1 MFSISR
7 AAAATLL
14 CLSVAAIAV
23 AEVAPAAQSA
33 REVLPD
39 TVIPTHYDLLLS
51 PDAEALTY
59 RGKVAISIDVR
70 AATTDVLVN
79 SVGLTFEHAKVDG
92 GPDGTV
98 SFQEKTGR
106 AAVHFA
112 VPVAKGQHVLSIDY
126 TGKIAKSTLGFFA
139 MDYMSPAGP
148 RRTLATNFEPAHAR
162 ELLPCWDEPARK
174 ATFTVSIDAPQDR
187 LAISNMPVADI
198 TPLAGTLQ
206 RVRFAETPK
215 MSTYLLFVGV
225 GDFERIHQSVDG
237 VDVGIVVKRGDTP
250 NAAYALEQ
258 AVKLLHYYNEYFG
271 VRFPLP
277 KLDLIAAPGE
287 IEGGSMENW
296 GAIFYSQNHVL
307 FDPAKSTEADRQ
319 LVFLVVAHEMAHQW
333 FGDLVTMAWWDNL
346 WLNEGF
352 ARWMQTFVADDLHPE
367 WETGLQAVSIF
378 EQGKQADA
386 APSTHPVVQ
395 EIQTA
400 DQAEEAFDYITYDKG
415 AAIITM
421 MNAYVG
427 RDHFRDGVRRYM
439 HAHAFGNTVDS
450 DLWTVMQQ
458 VAGKPI
464 LAIERDFTRQPGV
477 PLVRVA
483 RTGKGAHLLEGRF
496 AQDPATIKNE
506 PPQTWRL
513 PLAIRPLDGGDQTI
527 LLGGATDVAFKLPAL
542 VNAGQLGYARV
553 LYDNDTFDALAP
565 RLGTLGPIDQL
576 GLLNDSFALGT
587 AGYAPVSRLVS
598 IPAGLPAAA
607 NPIVWSRVLVLLT
620 QIDTHYADTPQRA
633 AFRSFALRLLAPL
646 AARIGPDA
654 APGESANITI
664 LRASM
669 SVAQATFGDAA
680 VLDRA
685 RKSFASDAG
694 TPAERRTAMSIVAAH
709 ADAGTFDALLERAQ
723 KDTDPLQKQHM
734 FEALAGVTDPV
745 LARRM
750 AQIAMTDQI
759 PAGGSPDII
768 YALAVEHSD
777 LVWQLVVPRL
787 NDAALRIDKSD
798 RWRIVAAV
806 AAHSIDP
813 QRIVDLQDYVA
824 KNVPAE
830 ASRPFLAAAASIRQ
844 NQVYAS
850 KVLPEIDSWIIR
862 SHRLAQGGAPGRA
875 HLEPGDLY

>member
-7 AAAATLL
+7 VAAATLL
-14 CLSVAAIAV
+14 CISVPAIAV
-23 AEVAPAAQSA
+23 AGVVGPAAQSA

-59 RGKVAISIDVR
+59 RGKVSISIDVR

-79 SVGLTFEHAKVDG
+79 SVGLMFEHAKVDG
-92 GPDGTV
+92 GPDAAV

-106 AAVHFA
+106 AALHFA

-162 ELLPCWDEPARK
+162 ELLPCWDDPARK
-174 ATFTVSIDAPQDR
+174 ATFTVAIDAPQDR
-187 LAISNMPVADI
+187 LAISNMPVAEI

-250 NAAYALEQ
+250 NAGYALDQ

-277 KLDLIAAPGE
+277 KLDLVAAPGE

-333 FGDLVTMAWWDNL
+333 FGDLVTMTWWDNL

-395 EIQTA
+395 DIQTA
-400 DQAEEAFDYITYDKG
+400 DQAEEAFDHITYDKG

-439 HAHAFGNTVDS
+439 RGHAFGNTVDS

-496 AQDPATIKNE
+496 AQDPATIENE
-506 PPQTWRL
+506 SPQTWRL
-513 PLAIRPLDGGDQTI
+513 PLAIRPLDGGDQTV
-527 LLGGATDVAFKLPAL
+527 LLGGAADLAFQLPAL

-553 LYDNDTFDALAP
+553 LYDDATFDALAT

-598 IPAGLPAAA
+598 IPAGLPADA
-607 NPIVWSRVLVLLT
+607 NPIVWSRVIVLLT
-620 QIDTHYADTPQRA
+620 NRHSLHRHAATGSFSKLCASPARA
-633 AFRSFALRLLAPL
+633 AG
-646 AARIGPDA
+646 GPH
-654 APGESANITI
+654 
-664 LRASM
+664 
-669 SVAQATFGDAA
+669 
-680 VLDRA
+680 RA
-685 RKSFASDAG
+685 RPG
-694 TPAERRTAMSIVAAH
+694 TRGVGQHYDPPR
-709 ADAGTFDALLERAQ
+709 FD
-723 KDTDPLQKQHM
+723 
-734 FEALAGVTDPV
+734 V
-745 LARRM
+745 
-750 AQIAMTDQI
+750 
-759 PAGGSPDII
+759 S
-768 YALAVEHSD
+768 S
-777 LVWQLVVPRL
+777 
-787 NDAALRIDKSD
+787 
-798 RWRIVAAV
+798 
-806 AAHSIDP
+806 
-813 QRIVDLQDYVA
+813 
-824 KNVPAE
+824 
-830 ASRPFLAAAASIRQ
+830 
-844 NQVYAS
+844 
-850 KVLPEIDSWIIR
+850 
-862 SHRLAQGGAPGRA
+862 
-875 HLEPGDLY
+875 PGDLW

>member
-14 CLSVAAIAV
+14 CISVPAIAMADV
-23 AEVAPAAQSA
+23 GPASPSA

-59 RGKVAISIDVR
+59 RGKVSISIDVR
-70 AATTDVLVN
+70 AATPDVLVN

-92 GPDGTV
+92 GPDAAV

-106 AAVHFA
+106 AALHFA
-112 VPVAKGQHVLSIDY
+112 TPLGKGQHVLSIDY

-174 ATFTVSIDAPQDR
+174 ATFTVAIDAPQDR
-187 LAISNMPVADI
+187 LAISNMPVAEI

-250 NAAYALEQ
+250 NAAYALDQ

-386 APSTHPVVQ
+386 VPSTHPVVQ

-496 AQDPATIKNE
+496 AQDPTTIANE

-513 PLAIRPLDGGDQTI
+513 PLAIRPLDGGDRTI
-527 LLGGATDVAFKLPAL
+527 LLGGATDVTFRLPAL

-553 LYDNDTFDALAP
+553 LYDDATFDALAP

-598 IPAGLPAAA
+598 IPAGLPADA
-607 NPIVWSRVLVLLT
+607 NPIVWSRVIVLLT
-620 QIDTHYADTPQRA
+620 QIDTHYADTPRRA

-646 AARIGPDA
+646 AARIGLDP
-654 APGESANITI
+654 APGESANIAI

-669 SVAQATFGDAA
+669 SGALATFGDAT
-680 VLDRA
+680 VLERA
-685 RKSFASDAG
+685 RKSFADDSG

-709 ADAGTFDALLERAQ
+709 ADAATFNALLERAQ
-723 KDTDPLQKQHM
+723 KNTDPLQKQHM
-734 FEALAGVTDPV
+734 FAALAGVTDPA
-745 LARRM
+745 LAQRM

-759 PAGGSPDII
+759 PAGGSPDLF
-768 YALAVEHSD
+768 YALAIAHPD
-777 LVWQLVVPRL
+777 MVWQLVVPRL
-787 NDAALRIDKSD
+787 NEPALRIDKSD
-798 RWRIVAAV
+798 RWRIVASV
-806 AAHSIDP
+806 AAHSSDP
-813 QRIVDLQDYVA
+813 QRIVELQDYVA

-862 SHRLAQGGAPGRA
+862 SQRLALEVGALARPLRA
-875 HLEPGDLY
+875 R

>member
-1 MFSISR
+1 MFSTLR
-7 AAAATLL
+7 AAAVTLL
-14 CLSVAAIAV
+14 CLSVSAIAV
-23 AEVAPAAQSA
+23 ADVGPAAHSA

-59 RGKVAISIDVR
+59 RGKVAISIEVR
-70 AATTDVLVN
+70 AATPDVLVN
-79 SVGLTFEHAKVDG
+79 SVGLTFEHAKIDG
-92 GPDGTV
+92 GPDATV

-106 AAVHFA
+106 AALHFA
-112 VPVAKGQHVLSIDY
+112 TPLAKGQHVLAIDY

-174 ATFTVSIDAPQDR
+174 ATFTVSIDAPKDR
-187 LAISNMPVADI
+187 LAISNMPVAEI
-198 TPLAGTLQ
+198 TPLSATLQ
-206 RVRFAETPK
+206 RVRFAESPK

-237 VDVGIVVKRGDTP
+237 VDVGVVVKRGDTP

-258 AVKLLHYYNEYFG
+258 AVKLLHFYNEYFG

-277 KLDLIAAPGE
+277 KLDLVAAPGE

-333 FGDLVTMAWWDNL
+333 FGDLVTMAWWDDL

-367 WETGLQAVSIF
+367 WQTGLQAVSIF
-378 EQGKQADA
+378 EQGKQTDA
-386 APSTHPVVQ
+386 VPATHPVVQ
-395 EIQTA
+395 EIATA
-400 DQAEEAFDYITYDKG
+400 DQAEEAFDNITYDKG

-421 MNAYVG
+421 MNAYIG

-439 HAHAFGNTVDS
+439 HAHSFGNTVDR

-483 RTGKGAHLLEGRF
+483 RTAKGAHLLEGRF
-496 AQDPATIKNE
+496 AQDPTTIENE

-513 PLAIRPLDGGDQTI
+513 PLAIRPLDGSERTI
-527 LLGGATDVAFKLPAL
+527 LLGGAADVAFQLPAL

-565 RLGTLGPIDQL
+565 RLGTLGPMDQL

-598 IPAGLPAAA
+598 IPAGLPADA
-607 NPIVWSRVLVLLT
+607 NPIVWRRVIVLLT
-620 QIDTHYADTPQRA
+620 QIDDHYADTPQRA
-633 AFRSFALRLLAPL
+633 AFRKFALHLLAPL

-669 SVAQATFGDAA
+669 LVAQATYGDAA
-680 VLDRA
+680 VLERA
-685 RKSFASDAG
+685 RQNFAKDSG
-694 TPAERRTAMSIVAAH
+694 TPAQRRTTLSIVAAH
-709 ADAGTFDALLERAQ
+709 ADTDTFNALLERAR
-723 KDTDPLQKQHM
+723 KDTDPLQKQHI
-734 FEALAGVTDPV
+734 FVALAGVTDPA
-745 LARRM
+745 LAQRM
-750 AQIAMTDQI
+750 AQIAMTDEV
-759 PAGGSPDII
+759 PAGGSPNLF
-768 YALAVEHSD
+768 YALAAAHAD
-777 LVWQLVVPRL
+777 MLWHLVVPRL
-787 NDAALRIDKSD
+787 GDPALRVDKSD
-798 RWRIVAAV
+798 RWRIVTHV
-806 AAHSIDP
+806 AAHSNDP
-813 QRIVDLQDYVA
+813 RRIADLQDYVA

-830 ASRPFLAAAASIRQ
+830 ASRPFLAAIAQIRQ
-844 NQVYAS
+844 NQVYATQ
-850 KVLPEIDSWIIR
+850 VLPAIDSWIGR
-862 SHRLAQGGAPGRA
+862 SH
-875 HLEPGDLY
+875 